1 MRALLV
7 VVLAAL
13 VFAACGE
20 DPLQSAF
27 SRALVNGTVL
37 LDSVADP
44 ATVSM
49 IRESTGDVG
58 DSEPTNA
65 SGFYEL
71 ADVWE
76 GTCDW
81 RVEVD
86 FTDIDE
92 DAAFLA
98 TLSGPLFVENLGCT
112 SQRVDFDLRTN

>member
-1 MRALLV
+1 MRSLFLV
-7 VVLAAL
+7 VLGALA
-13 VFAACGE
+13 FAACGE
-20 DPLQSAF
+20 DSLQSALN
-27 SRALVNGTVL
+27 RALVSGTVL
-37 LDSVADP
+37 LDSVPEP

-65 SGFYEL
+65 AGFYEL
-71 ADVWE
+71 ADE
-76 GTCDW
+76 YDGLCDW

-86 FTDIDE
+86 FTNINE

-112 SQRVDFDLRTN
+112 SQTVDFDLRTN